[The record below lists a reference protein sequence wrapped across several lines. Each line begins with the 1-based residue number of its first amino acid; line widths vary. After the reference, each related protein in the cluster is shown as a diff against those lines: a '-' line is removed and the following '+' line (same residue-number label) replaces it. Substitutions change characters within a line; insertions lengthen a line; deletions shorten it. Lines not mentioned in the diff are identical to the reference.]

1 MTEQSYT
8 TTPPERS
15 VIDASLGFLVLEF
28 GTGWCGWC
36 RAAQPMLNAAFD
48 KHPDVSRL
56 RVEDG
61 PGRPLGRSF
70 KVKLW
75 PTLIFLNDGQE
86 ITRVVRP
93 ADAATIEVAF
103 DHLFAAGRGDSERG

>member
-1 MTEQSYT
+1 MTDQSYT

-15 VIDASLGFLVLEF
+15 AIDAGRGLLVLEF

-36 RAAQPMLNAAFD
+36 GAAQPILSAAFD
-48 KHPDVSRL
+48 KHQDVPRL

-75 PTLIFLNDGQE
+75 PTLIFLQDGVE

-93 ADAATIEVAF
+93 ADEATVNAAF
-103 DHLFAAGRGDSERG
+103 DCLFDAAKGDS